1 MAPDSLFSI
10 AAVNISRNN
19 AGNRS
24 HILVVLLDALD
35 SPHQQLIALGVFAH
49 LGDQLL
55 GGDGGDSCC
64 RAIELCLHNTIP
76 VDVVLHRH
84 RLLLSI
90 YKTPAAHQ
98 NVISLLVLCEK
109 NLL

>member
-1 MAPDSLFSI
+1 MGAIKAMAPGSLFSI

-19 AGNRS
+19 AGNCS
-24 HILVVLLDALD
+24 HLLVVLLDALD
-35 SPHQQLIALGVFAH
+35 SPLQQLIAVGMFAH

-55 GGDGGDSCC
+55 GGDGGDN
-64 RAIELCLHNTIP
+64 CLHNTIP
-76 VDVVLHRH
+76 VDVFLHRH

-90 YKTPAAHQ
+90 YKTTAAHQ